1 MIKRVYVSELD
12 RHNLSKQKTVE
23 SEGRD
28 TFDYRNIVVKKP
40 WGYEYLLF
48 ENDFVAIWI
57 LHIKNGA
64 STSVH
69 CHPNKKTSL
78 IVLSGKVLSSTLSGW
93 FDLNTMDG
101 LILENGVFHTSKA
114 VSNDVFIM
122 EIETPPNKKDLVRLK
137 DSYGRENEG
146 YEGKNKM
153 TDKIDKYKHIYFN
166 DDDIIKSEKKSIR
179 NAILQMS
186 YCGSNILNQEIN
198 CVDNKIVYVFLE
210 DKILDVDLKK
220 VFGVGDIFTSEQVD
234 KYEKIKMFN
243 RSLLFSIRQK

>member
-1 MIKRVYVSELD
+1 MIRRVYVSELD
-12 RHNLSKQKTVE
+12 RHNLSRQKTVE
-23 SEGRD
+23 CEERD
-28 TFDYRNIVVKKP
+28 TFDYKNIVVKKP

-57 LHIKNGA
+57 LHIKKGA

-78 IVLSGKVLSSTLSGW
+78 IVLSGKVLSSTLSEW

-101 LILENGVFHTSKA
+101 LILENAVFHTSKA
-114 VSNDVFIM
+114 VSNGVFIM

-137 DSYGRENEG
+137 DSYGRENKG

-153 TDKIDKYKHIYFN
+153 TSKIDKYKHIYFK
-166 DDDIIKSEKKSIR
+166 DDDIIKSEKKSVK
-179 NAILQMS
+179 NSILQMS
-186 YCGSNILNQEIN
+186 CCRSNILNKEID
-198 CVDNKIVYVFLE
+198 CVDNKIIYVFLE

-220 VFGVGDIFTSEQVD
+220 IFGVGDIFTTEQVN
-234 KYEKIKMFN
+234 KYEKIKIFN
-243 RSLLFSIRQK
+243 RSLLLSIKQK